1 MRQPHEPDVR
11 FRIDGPGELGE
22 LRTELHRLRVQLA
35 LVEVLYLRLIALQAR
50 RLADPDLDHELAP
63 EVLRLETELALA
75 RQELE
80 RLGASLPGQ
89 RFPEDPPA
97 N

>member
-1 MRQPHEPDVR
+1 MKPQEPDAR
-11 FRIDGPGELGE
+11 FRIDGPAELGE
-22 LRTELHRLRVQLA
+22 LRAELHRLRVQLA

-80 RLGASLPGQ
+80 RLGSSLPGQ
-89 RFPEDPPA
+89 RFRLDPPA